1 MSKSLYGYLRDQW
14 KVPKSNDEKRDAYQA
29 RLIQWRTE
37 PVVTRVEYPT
47 RLDRAR
53 ALGYKAKQ
61 GITIARTRVR
71 RGSLNKIRFDGGRVP
86 SSMGVRKIT
95 ASKSLQRIAE
105 ERVGKKH
112 PNMEVL
118 NSYWVG
124 EDGRHKFYEVI
135 LVDRSHPAILADK
148 NLKWVAN
155 PGNHKRVQRGKT
167 SAGQKGRGLRAK
179 GMGHEKNRPSIRA
192 HDNKRQ

>member
-14 KVPKSNDEKRDAYQA
+14 KVPKSDDEKRDAYQQ
-29 RLIQWRTE
+29 RLIKWRRE
-37 PVVTRVEYPT
+37 AVVTRVERPT

-61 GITIARTRVR
+61 GIVVARTRVR
-71 RGSLNKIRFDGGRVP
+71 RGSLNKVRFDGGRVP
-86 SSMGVRKIT
+86 SSMGVAKIT
-95 ASKSLQRIAE
+95 ASKGIQRIAE
-105 ERVGKKH
+105 ERVSKRY

-124 EDGRHKFYEVI
+124 EDGRHKYYEVI
-135 LVDRSHPAILADK
+135 LVDRAHPRILSDK
-148 NLKWVAN
+148 DLKWVAH
-155 PGNHKRVQRGKT
+155 PGNQKRVLRGKT
-167 SAGQKGRGLRAK
+167 SAGKKGRGLRGK
-179 GMGHEKNRPSIRA
+179 GMGHEKNRPSVRA